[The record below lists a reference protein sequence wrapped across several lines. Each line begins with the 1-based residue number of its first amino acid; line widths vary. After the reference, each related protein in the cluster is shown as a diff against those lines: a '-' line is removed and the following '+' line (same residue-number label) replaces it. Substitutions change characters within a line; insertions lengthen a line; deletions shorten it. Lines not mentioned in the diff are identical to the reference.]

1 MVRPSLFSVLL
12 LLVCS
17 SAFAQGA
24 DTLSGGTG
32 DVKSGTVA
40 KEPAAADGSQPSA
53 ATPEGK
59 DCHGP
64 LYYRLKEEDR
74 VNRER
79 ETSFGVMEAFV
90 HSTSKVLYPAQK
102 AELDQLFAEQQKTHA
117 QCLQEHPQPATLCLA
132 MARRDAGLCQYQPS
146 PEQQQWCNH
155 LLLAYEA
162 VTTRNAAPC
171 GKINL
176 AAERALCEFV
186 VAGDFNC
193 QQLDG
198 EMAAA
203 CEALAAAL
211 SGAQLPADMPEEARS
226 ALQWIVAVKRQES
239 ASCDALSDDADR
251 SACKA
256 LLKADPAICPSVRPL
271 EEYVD
276 GDFSCRQPLLY
287 KAEHPAAWGNLV
299 ALTVATAMAGPGQ
312 CEVSLDLLE
321 NGQKRTMKADDA
333 SLAGNGDYEH
343 YHLFTGQGRLIDV
356 RVSCRWSPPGASP
369 GGDQR

>member
-1 MVRPSLFSVLL
+1 MIRSSLL
-12 LLVCS
+12 LILCLMLCPT
-17 SAFAQGA
+17 AFAQAPDVVAGA
-24 DTLSGGTG
+24 AG

-40 KEPAAADGSQPSA
+40 DGPVAGDGSNA
-53 ATPEGK
+53 K

-74 VNRER
+74 VKREA
-79 ETSFGVMEAFV
+79 ESAYGVMEAFV
-90 HSTSKVLYPAQK
+90 HSASKVLYPAQK
-102 AELDQLFAEQQKTHA
+102 TELDRLFAEQEQAHA
-117 QCLQEHPQPATLCLA
+117 RCLQEHLQPATLCLA
-132 MARRDAGLCQYQPS
+132 MARRDASLCQQQPS
-146 PEQQQWCNH
+146 AELQQWCNH

-162 VTTRNAAPC
+162 VTTRSAAPC

-176 AAERALCEFV
+176 SAERAMCEFLV
-186 VAGDFNC
+186 GGDFNC
-193 QQLDG
+193 KQLADD
-198 EMAAA
+198 MAPA

-211 SGAQLPADMPEEARS
+211 SGAQLPADMPGEAR
-226 ALQWIVAVKRQES
+226 AAVQWIVAVKRQES
-239 ASCDALSDDADR
+239 AACEPLSDTADR
-251 SACKA
+251 TACQA
-256 LLKADPAICPSVRPL
+256 LLKADPALCPRVRPL
-271 EEYVD
+271 DEYLD
-276 GDFSCRQPLLY
+276 DDFSCRQPLLY

-299 ALTVATAMAGPGQ
+299 ALTVASAMPGPGQ

-356 RVSCRWSPPGASP
+356 RVSCRWDPPVDSP